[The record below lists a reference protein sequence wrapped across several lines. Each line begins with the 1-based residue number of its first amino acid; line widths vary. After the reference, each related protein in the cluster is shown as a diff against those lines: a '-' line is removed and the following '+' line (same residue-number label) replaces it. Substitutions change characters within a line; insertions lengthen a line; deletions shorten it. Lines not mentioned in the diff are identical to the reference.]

1 MDKLMAMVEGVNSSK
16 VTSLEQID
24 QNLMQEF
31 LSENSVWDFYE
42 MSRQEYSN
50 KSNDKKSVLIIKYY
64 NEMVKGKIY
73 ILSLLLFS
81 ILFSILIK
89 FDPIFSAIVSLI
101 MFLSVYLNLSGN
113 DLILSGKVVCSE
125 SVCSESLSKS
135 QLMVFQIIYLIH
147 CLQIQIHYL

>member
-1 MDKLMAMVEGVNSSK
+1 MDKLMAMAEGVNSSK

-24 QNLMQEF
+24 QNLMQKF
-31 LSENSVWDFYE
+31 LSKNSVWDFYE

-50 KSNDKKSVLIIKYY
+50 KSNDKKSVLIFKYY

-89 FDPIFSAIVSLI
+89 FDPIFSAIASLI

-125 SVCSESLSKS
+125 SVCSE
-135 QLMVFQIIYLIH
+135 
-147 CLQIQIHYL
+147 